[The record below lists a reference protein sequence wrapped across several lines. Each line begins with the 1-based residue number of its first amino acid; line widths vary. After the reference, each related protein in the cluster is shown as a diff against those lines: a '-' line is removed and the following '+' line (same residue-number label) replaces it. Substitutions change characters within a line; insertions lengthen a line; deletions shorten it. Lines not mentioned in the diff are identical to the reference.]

1 MKHGSTFRLQTG
13 KGGFIRTTL
22 CPVNDRRGTRFGLV
36 DIIMFFSLIAGS
48 VAVARVLLAH

>member
-1 MKHGSTFRLQTG
+1 MKHGSSFRLQPT

-22 CPVNDRRGTRFGLV
+22 APINDKRDGRFGFLDLV
-36 DIIMFFSLIAGS
+36 MFLALVIGS